1 MARLQVFSFAATRT
15 QRFGYP
21 TLFVPIAGIIVWMA
35 GVDRQWEEVTVR
47 LYALRHRAAH
57 LARRSTLDRAKK
69 NAQTEH

>member
-47 LYALRHRAAH
+47 LYALRHRAA
-57 LARRSTLDRAKK
+57 RRSTLDRAKK